1 MTEIEAS
8 LPSSEVL
15 LVRGNNGIA
24 TVANEEGKWCIYF
37 CSIDSGK
44 VIRQERKYTYLD
56 VAKIVA
62 SAMVH
67 TLGD

>member
-1 MTEIEAS
+1 MTDIEAS

-24 TVANEEGKWCIYF
+24 TVANEEGKWCIAF
-37 CSIDSGK
+37 CSVDGSNF
-44 VIRQERKYTYLD
+44 VRQERKYTYLD

-67 TLGD
+67 ILGD